1 MIVNGKKYDIE
12 TLLENFQENFL
23 VDVGNIMLTKREIE
37 VLEKNFIEY
46 KSANSLRD
54 LVLKIEYFLDSVEDD
69 TDLENEIDNILES
82 ISERIYYF
90 EVKK

>member
-12 TLLENFQENFL
+12 TLLEDFQENFL

-37 VLEKNFIEY
+37 VLEKNFIDY
-46 KSANSLRD
+46 KSTNSLRD

-69 TDLENEIDNILES
+69 IDLENEIDSILES